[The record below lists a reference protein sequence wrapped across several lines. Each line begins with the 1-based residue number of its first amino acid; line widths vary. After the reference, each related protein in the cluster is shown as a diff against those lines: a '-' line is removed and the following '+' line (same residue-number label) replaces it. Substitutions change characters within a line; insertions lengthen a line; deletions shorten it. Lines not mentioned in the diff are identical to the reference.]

1 MVRTKRNSIAF
12 LIISFIV
19 LIVVVIVSM
28 TIFTFTLSA
37 KSEEVITE
45 LGNIYMQGIS
55 KEISMHFETTIDFR
69 LKQLET
75 MTKSSDQT
83 HDPSENNYELLI
95 HEGKVRDFSC
105 LALMDSEGNIE
116 MIYGDAIHLIDPN
129 PFINSLSSGKRKAAI
144 GMNVKEEDIIITG
157 IPAVYPMKSG
167 KDSISLLSGFPV
179 DYINY
184 ILSLDYDYA
193 GTLSFSHIIRNDG
206 SFIISNGNV
215 SENNYFDRI
224 MASYDNYKGKS
235 PEQYVSELKN
245 AMDKDENYFTA
256 FSFVGEIRTMYCTK
270 LDYSEW
276 YLVTIMPYTELDRL
290 INGME
295 QQRMIYF
302 AVFLGIIIACF
313 TVIFIIYSR
322 LTAKQIKHTEAAR
335 QDANRAN
342 KAKSEFLSNMSHDI
356 RTPMNAIVGMTAIA
370 SAHIDD
376 KQQVQT
382 CLKKISLSSKH
393 LLGLINDI
401 LDMSKIESGKMTLN
415 IDRIS
420 LREIMDSIVNIV
432 QPQVK
437 SKKQHFDVS
446 VHDIQ
451 TENVLCDSVRL
462 NQVILNL
469 LSNAIKFTP
478 DEGTIQTTLYE
489 EDSPLGDKYV
499 RVHFIVKD
507 NGIGMSQEFK
517 DRIFESFVRE
527 DNKRVHKT
535 EGTGL
540 GMAITKYIVD
550 AMKGTIDLDTEVG
563 KGTEFHITVDLEKA
577 SEMNEEMLLPN
588 WEMLVVDDDQQLCIS
603 AVASLK
609 EIGINSEWTYDGES
623 ALEKIKKRHS
633 EHKDYDVI
641 LLDWKLP
648 GMNGIE
654 TAKQITKILG
664 DDVPIIL
671 ISAYDWGEI
680 EEEAR
685 NAGVKGFISKPLF
698 KSTLYYGLCQYSDQI
713 NQADKPAIDEKI
725 SLKGMRV
732 LVAED
737 NDLNWE
743 IANGLLSEELG
754 LILEHAENGKICIDM
769 LTSSENG
776 YYSAILMDV
785 RMPVMNGIEATEA
798 IRRLD
803 GPKSKIP
810 IIAMTADAFSEDR
823 KKCLDSGM
831 NAHVAKPIDVEE
843 VGRVLDKFINNRG

>member
-1 MVRTKRNSIAF
+1 MVKIKRNSVAF

-19 LIVVVIVSM
+19 LIIVVIVSM
-28 TIFTFTLSA
+28 TIFTFALSS

-75 MTKSSDQT
+75 MTKNNDQT
-83 HDPSENNYELLI
+83 LDPSENDYELLI
-95 HEGKVRDFSC
+95 HEGKVRDFNC

-116 MIYGDAIHLIDPN
+116 MIYGDAIHLIDPD
-129 PFINSLSSGKRKAAI
+129 PFINSLNSGKRKAAI
-144 GMNVKEEDIIITG
+144 GMNVKEEDVIITG
-157 IPAVYPMKSG
+157 IPAVYPMRSG
-167 KDSISLLSGFPV
+167 KDSVSLISGFPV

-184 ILSLDYDYA
+184 ILSLNYDYA
-193 GTLSFSHIIRNDG
+193 ETLSFSHIIRRDG
-206 SFIISNGNV
+206 SFIISNANAQ
-215 SENNYFDRI
+215 EENYFDRI
-224 MASYDNYKGKS
+224 MASYDNYKGKT

-256 FSFVGEIRTMYCTK
+256 FSFMGEIRTMYCTK

-276 YLVTIMPYTELDRL
+276 YLVTIMPYTELDKL

-295 QQRMIYF
+295 QQRIVYF
-302 AVFLGIIIACF
+302 AIFLGIIIACF

-322 LTAKQIKHTEAAR
+322 LTAKQIKRTEAAR

-415 IDRIS
+415 MDRVS
-420 LREIMDSIVNIV
+420 LREVMDNIVNIV

-437 SKKQHFDVS
+437 SKKQHFDVFIR
-446 VHDIQ
+446 DIQ

-478 DEGTIQTTLYE
+478 EEGSIQTTLYE
-489 EDSPLGDKYV
+489 ENSPLGDNYV

-517 DRIFESFVRE
+517 ERIFESFVRE
-527 DNKRVHKT
+527 DDKRVHKT
-535 EGTGL
+535 EGSGL
-540 GMAITKYIVD
+540 GMAITKYIID
-550 AMKGTIDLDTEVG
+550 AMKGTIDLNTELG
-563 KGTEFHITVDLEKA
+563 KGTEFHITIDLGKA
-577 SEMNEEMLLPN
+577 ADMEDEMVLPN
-588 WEMLVVDDDQQLCIS
+588 WEMLVVDDDQQLCVS

-609 EIGINSEWTYDGES
+609 EIGVNSEWTFDGQT
-623 ALEKIKKRHS
+623 ALEKIKQRHK
-633 EHKDYDVI
+633 EHNDYDVI

-648 GMNGIE
+648 GISGLE
-654 TAKQITKILG
+654 TAKQITEILG
-664 DDVPIIL
+664 NDIPIIL
-671 ISAYDWGEI
+671 ISAYDWSEI
-680 EEEAR
+680 EDEAR
-685 NAGVKGFISKPLF
+685 EAGVKGFISKPLF
-698 KSTLYYGLCQYSDQI
+698 KSTLYYGLCQFSDQI
-713 NQADKPAIDEKI
+713 DQANKTNNNEKI
-725 SLKGMRV
+725 DFNGMRI

-743 IANGLLSEELG
+743 IANGLLSEEFG
-754 LILEHAENGKICIDM
+754 LVLDHAENGQICVDM
-769 LTSSENG
+769 LKNSEDG

-785 RMPVMNGIEATEA
+785 RMPVMNGLEATEA
-798 IRRLD
+798 IRKLD
-803 GPKSKIP
+803 GPKSRIP

-823 KKCLDSGM
+823 QKCLDIGM

-843 VGRVLDKFINNRG
+843 VGRILEKFLKK